1 MTNLEIIN
9 SIKKLIKN
17 KEEISQDVFDEAMD
31 IFCDNVLKISRI
43 SLQSNVQKSKY
54 EYFLNKCILIKWYQN
69 TDYPAAL
76 KMLCDEIEERN
87 FEWGILFHCKG
98 IWLLNRDIKTYD
110 LYFKSKKTT
119 LKFLFSSK
127 TDLEYLGLLH
137 KNYLTGYDKSIYF
150 FRDMISYKN
159 SVFPSNKSNSWNAYW
174 SCNKRFF
181 YFYIKY
187 KKGKYLDKKSEC
199 YGKIGLKDYEEFIRK
214 QRTIKTPN
222 SAKNQFFYIKSFILS
237 QADNEYFNMG
247 SKEIVERCKDI
258 LYKKNDVLVKNEP
271 KKIAGI
277 IKNMETQRN
286 GLRNK
291 TIFLLLICFGMERRR
306 ICGLEWSDIN
316 KNFSKI
322 RIGEHNIAMPHILQ
336 DSFRELYEVKKDD
349 AKYVFGNSRTQWKR
363 QLPENSINGIL
374 ECIADI
380 NPKDEYYKN
389 FSPAN
394 IRRWLFGYLMGKNI
408 PLQDVMKM
416 MDISISNLGN
426 YINDDKLWKHT
437 TDKFDKGNK
446 YLLEKFMDE
455 VEQCKDENS

>member
-17 KEEISQDVFDEAMD
+17 KEEISQDVFDKAMD
-31 IFCDNVLKISRI
+31 IFCDNVLKIGRI
-43 SLQSNVQKSKY
+43 SLQYNVQESKY

-69 TDYPAAL
+69 TDYPVAL

-150 FRDMISYKN
+150 FRDMITYKN

-181 YFYIKY
+181 YFYIKC

-214 QRTIKTPN
+214 QSAIKTPN
-222 SAKNQFFYIKSFILS
+222 SVKNQFFYIKLFILS
-237 QADNEYFNMG
+237 QADNEYFNIG
-247 SKEIVERCKDI
+247 SKEV
-258 LYKKNDVLVKNEP
+258 
-271 KKIAGI
+271 
-277 IKNMETQRN
+277 
-286 GLRNK
+286 
-291 TIFLLLICFGMERRR
+291 
-306 ICGLEWSDIN
+306 
-316 KNFSKI
+316 
-322 RIGEHNIAMPHILQ
+322 
-336 DSFRELYEVKKDD
+336 
-349 AKYVFGNSRTQWKR
+349 
-363 QLPENSINGIL
+363 
-374 ECIADI
+374 
-380 NPKDEYYKN
+380 
-389 FSPAN
+389 
-394 IRRWLFGYLMGKNI
+394 
-408 PLQDVMKM
+408 
-416 MDISISNLGN
+416 
-426 YINDDKLWKHT
+426 
-437 TDKFDKGNK
+437 
-446 YLLEKFMDE
+446 
-455 VEQCKDENS
+455 